1 MVKQER
7 AARTRDTLVR
17 AAAEVFAEEGFGTAS
32 ISAISKR
39 AGVST
44 GGLHFHFGSKG
55 ALAEAVAER
64 ASEKLR
70 AVTVSRLSGGN
81 VLQVLVDSS
90 HDLMALLERDPVVR
104 AGFGLSAGGGAAPS
118 VVRGGA
124 SGWDL
129 RTQWQRWVEV
139 TFRAADQEGRL
150 AEGVSPQAAA
160 AAVVAAMVGFGVLG
174 AGGSPRV
181 DPSPLT
187 RYWGLMLP
195 RLAAP
200 GSLGELMPG
209 GAGAAHTTAPRRSS

>member
-32 ISAISKR
+32 ISAISRR

-70 AVTVSRLSGGN
+70 AITVSRRSGGD
-81 VLQVLVDSS
+81 VLQTLVDSS

-104 AGFGLSAGGGAAPS
+104 AGFGLSGGGAAPAA
-118 VVRGGA
+118 VRFGGA
-124 SGWDL
+124 GWDL
-129 RTQWQRWVEV
+129 RTQWQRWVEA

-150 AEGVSPQAAA
+150 AEEVSPQAAA

-174 AGGSPRV
+174 AGGFPRV
-181 DPSPLT
+181 GPSPLA
-187 RYWGLMLP
+187 RYWALTLP

-200 GSLGELMPG
+200 GSLEELTPG
-209 GAGAAHTTAPRRSS
+209 GSGAPRGAVPRRSS

>member
-70 AVTVSRLSGGN
+70 AITVSRRSGGD
-81 VLQVLVDSS
+81 VLQVLIDSS
-90 HDLMALLERDPVVR
+90 HDLMALLERDPVVS
-104 AGFGLSAGGGAAPS
+104 AGFGLSAGGGVAPAA
-118 VVRGGA
+118 VRAGGA
-124 SGWDL
+124 GWDL
-129 RTQWQRWVEV
+129 RTQWQRWVEA
-139 TFRAADQEGRL
+139 TFRAADREGLL
-150 AEGVSPQAAA
+150 ADGVSPQAAA

-174 AGGSPRV
+174 AGGFPRV
-181 DPSPLT
+181 GPSSLT
-187 RYWGLMLP
+187 RYWALMLP

-200 GSLGELMPG
+200 GSLDELEPG
-209 GAGAAHTTAPRRSS
+209 GSGAPRGPVARRSS